1 LEKRWA
7 LGPGDRDMIVML
19 HQLDYVTDNKKFR
32 LQSQLVVEG
41 DDSLHTAMA
50 KTVGLP
56 LGIAAVLT
64 LKGVIHSRGLHV
76 PVQPDIY
83 QPVLQELERQGI
95 CFREEILELN

>member
-1 LEKRWA
+1 
-7 LGPGDRDMIVML
+7 MIVML
-19 HQLDYVTDNKKFR
+19 HELDYLSGNKKFR
-32 LQSQLVVEG
+32 LESQLVVEG

-64 LKGVIHSRGLHV
+64 LKGVIQSRGLHV

-83 QPVLQELERQGI
+83 QPVLQELEKQGI
-95 CFREEILELN
+95 LFKEKLQEVN